1 MFHRYENTNKTVVI
15 RPIFTPFV
23 PNGQPFVTISLLLSH
38 IFAHPQEKR
47 YLCTGKKNIKSSII
61 QKKNTLIFIVI
72 LVFRRSKNQQQ
83 PVVAKR
89 QAVCVCPFSIFA
101 DYQGAVT
108 LPIRTAKLQICVLC
122 CRMETLCSPSIA
134 TYSIKQ

>member
-72 LVFRRSKNQQQ
+72 LVLEVKDQQQ

-89 QAVCVCPFSIFA
+89 QAAYVYLKDVI
-101 DYQGAVT
+101 YHYNV
-108 LPIRTAKLQICVLC
+108 LQ
-122 CRMETLCSPSIA
+122 PQA
-134 TYSIKQ
+134 Q

>member
-47 YLCTGKKNIKSSII
+47 YLCTGKK
-61 QKKNTLIFIVI
+61 T
-72 LVFRRSKNQQQ
+72 
-83 PVVAKR
+83 
-89 QAVCVCPFSIFA
+89 
-101 DYQGAVT
+101 
-108 LPIRTAKLQICVLC
+108 
-122 CRMETLCSPSIA
+122 
-134 TYSIKQ
+134 